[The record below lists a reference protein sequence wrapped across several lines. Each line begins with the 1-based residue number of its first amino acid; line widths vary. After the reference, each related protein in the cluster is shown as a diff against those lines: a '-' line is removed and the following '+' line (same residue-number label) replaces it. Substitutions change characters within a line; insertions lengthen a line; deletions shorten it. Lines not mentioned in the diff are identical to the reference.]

1 MKYYSIT
8 FNNPLAHF
16 ITSFKNDNDKNI
28 LLHLSR
34 DADVYNVIPDI
45 SRFYIV
51 DESKELIRNIDEINI
66 RNGSIIIDD
75 VILPFKTT
83 EDDIYSV
90 YDMYTIVDPEN
101 SYNGLEYNFFYN
113 PLISNYKKACVFNDI
128 INNDKLVYIKDNKY
142 IIEETILIMF
152 RRFRL
157 ASYIEDNIINYI
169 ILDFDI
175 PDDIISSTIN
185 YDVINMI
192 NFKDC
197 GVTNIVENNIDSGD
211 YDNSSRISVSRISC
225 QNNKCSFDSIEE
237 NIPEDDEFMSEED
250 SDEPEESEEEP
261 EESEEDSLYGNL
273 GAVSCEGFTDN
284 EKRRMF
290 VLWELAQY
298 DEWRDVIINSPE
310 FKKYAKEFVANVY
323 MTKEI
328 YENVLKKILS
338 AEIPMNTKKFR
349 NDGHGYLFNTFRL
362 QDNITELYEYFSD
375 KDNRD
380 DIINIYN
387 IIVSDPGRINLEN
400 DYFDNYYSND
410 FVDWVID
417 DE

>member
-16 ITSFKNDNDKNI
+16 ITSFKNDSDKNI
-28 LLHLSR
+28 LLRLSR

-51 DESKELIRNIDEINI
+51 DESKEWIRNIDEINI
-66 RNGSIIIDD
+66 RNGSVIIDDD
-75 VILPFKTT
+75 VILPFMTT

-90 YDMYTIVDPEN
+90 YDMYTIVDSEN
-101 SYNGLEYNFFYN
+101 IYSGLEYNFFYN

-128 INNDKLVYIKDNKY
+128 INNEKLVYIKNNKY

-157 ASYIEDNIINYI
+157 ASYIENNYINYI
-169 ILDFDI
+169 MLDFDI
-175 PDDIISSTIN
+175 PDDIISSNIN
-185 YDVINMI
+185 YDVVSMI

-197 GVTNIVENNIDSGD
+197 GVTNIIENDIDSGD
-211 YDNSSRISVSRISC
+211 FDNSSRISVSIISC
-225 QNNKCSFDSIEE
+225 KNNKCSFDSIEE
-237 NIPEDDEFMSEED
+237 SIPEDDEFISEEEYED
-250 SDEPEESEEEP
+250 SEESEEE
-261 EESEEDSLYGNL
+261 SEEEESLYGNI

-310 FKKYAKEFVANVY
+310 FKKYAKEFISNVR
-323 MTKEI
+323 MTNEI

-338 AEIPMNTKKFR
+338 AEIPMNTKKFK

-362 QDNITELYEYFSD
+362 QDNITELYEFFDD

-380 DIINIYN
+380 DIVNIYN
-387 IIVSDPGRINLEN
+387 IIVSDPGRINITN

-410 FVDWVID
+410 FVEWVM